1 MMLMMLVM
9 LIMLMM
15 LDVDAMHE
23 EMLCWSM
30 CACASANAD
39 ACAVRMDAEERE
51 AESASRKCDKLAAR
65 PSLRNRGSG
74 RTSALAARA
83 SWLLVWGARDPRPFG
98 TSESE

>member
-9 LIMLMM
+9 LIMLMTLMM
-15 LDVDAMHE
+15 LDAEAMHE

-30 CACASANAD
+30 CACACASANAD
-39 ACAVRMDAEERE
+39 ACAVRMHAEERE
-51 AESASRKCDKLAAR
+51 AESASRKCDKLVAR

-83 SWLLVWGARDPRPFG
+83 SWLLVPGGQR
-98 TSESE
+98 SSSV